1 MINQLIKEIMLNF
14 NDNPLIDDVKKCK
27 TFEIDKQMT
36 KYGCLPILFQCPSIN
51 KYQFTFSQ
59 FDDISYDFITRN
71 SNDKLNLISENDM
84 FKIEREF
91 FGSPSGSRKSI
102 GEYTL
107 SFKKINGKLKV
118 KLSKFYIVK
127 RNVPIAFWRSHKLS
141 DFEIDIT
148 NNPKE
153 MADSIYNKIINA
165 LKLLASINL
174 LLSHSG
180 RIVNKS
186 LKREVEQDFVVI

>member
-1 MINQLIKEIMLNF
+1 MINQLIKEIMINF
-14 NDNPLIDDVKKCK
+14 NNNPLIDNVKECRA
-27 TFEIDKQMT
+27 FEIDKQMT

-51 KYQFTFSQ
+51 KYRFTFSQ

-91 FGSPSGSRKSI
+91 FGSPNGSRKSI

-118 KLSKFYIVK
+118 KLLKFYIVK
-127 RNVPIAFWRSHKLS
+127 RNVPIAFWRSYKIS
-141 DFEIDIT
+141 DFEIEIT

-153 MADSIYNKIINA
+153 MADSIYNKIING
-165 LKLLASINL
+165 LELLASINL

-180 RIVNKS
+180 RIISKS
-186 LKREVEQDFVVI
+186 LKREVEQEIVVI

>member
-1 MINQLIKEIMLNF
+1 MPSKLIKEIMSNF
-14 NDNPLIDDVKKCK
+14 NNNPLIDDVKKCK
-27 TFEIDKQMT
+27 IFEIDKQMV
-36 KYGCLPILFQCPSIN
+36 KFCCLPLLFQCPSIN
-51 KYQFTFSQ
+51 KYRFTFSQ
-59 FDDISYDFITRN
+59 FDDISYDFITKN
-71 SNDKLNLISENDM
+71 SNDKLNLISENGM
-84 FKIEREF
+84 LKIEREF

-127 RNVPIAFWRSHKLS
+127 RNVPIAFWRSHKIS
-141 DFEIDIT
+141 DFEIEIT

-153 MADSIYNKIINA
+153 MADSIYNKIING
-165 LKLLASINL
+165 LELLASINL

-180 RIVNKS
+180 RIISKS
-186 LKREVEQDFVVI
+186 LKREVEQEIVVI

>member
-1 MINQLIKEIMLNF
+1 MINQLIKEIMANF
-14 NDNPLIDDVKKCK
+14 NDNPLIDGVKKCK
-27 TFEIDKQMT
+27 IFEIDKQMV
-36 KYGCLPILFQCPSIN
+36 KFGCLLLLFQCPSIN
-51 KYQFTFSQ
+51 KYRFTFSQ

-71 SNDKLNLISENDM
+71 SNDKLNLISENGM

-127 RNVPIAFWRSHKLS
+127 RNVPIAFWRSYKLS

-174 LLSHSG
+174 LLSHRG
-180 RIVNKS
+180 RIISKS
-186 LKREVEQDFVVI
+186 LKREVEQEIVVI

>member
-1 MINQLIKEIMLNF
+1 MPSKLIKEIMTNF
-14 NDNPLIDDVKKCK
+14 NDNPLIDGVKKCK
-27 TFEIDKQMT
+27 IFEIDKQMV
-36 KYGCLPILFQCPSIN
+36 KFGCLPLLFQCPSIN
-51 KYQFTFSQ
+51 KYRFTFSQ

-71 SNDKLNLISENDM
+71 SNDKLNLISENGM

-107 SFKKINGKLKV
+107 SFKKTNGKLKV

-127 RNVPIAFWRSHKLS
+127 RNVPIAFWRSYKLS

-174 LLSHSG
+174 LLSHRG
-180 RIVNKS
+180 RIISKS
-186 LKREVEQDFVVI
+186 LKREVEQEIVVI

>member
-1 MINQLIKEIMLNF
+1 MSSKLIKEIMANF
-14 NDNPLIDDVKKCK
+14 NDNPLIDGVKKCK
-27 TFEIDKQMT
+27 IFEIDKQMV
-36 KYGCLPILFQCPSIN
+36 KFGCWPLLFQCPSIN
-51 KYQFTFSQ
+51 KYRFTFSQ

-91 FGSPSGSRKSI
+91 FGAPSGSRKSI

-107 SFKKINGKLKV
+107 SFKKINGKLKIQ
-118 KLSKFYIVK
+118 LSKFYIVK
-127 RNVPIAFWRSHKLS
+127 RNVPIAFWRTHKLS

-180 RIVNKS
+180 RIISKS
-186 LKREVEQDFVVI
+186 LKKEVEQEIVVI